1 MMELLSRCIIYGGL
15 FFFTVVACSHMTGCA
30 VSEEVDRPKRCV
42 EVKEGLVRVDTVR
55 DPGTIYEMRTV
66 CTRWEYL

>member
-1 MMELLSRCIIYGGL
+1 MELITRCFIYGGL
-15 FFFTVVACSHMTGCA
+15 FFFLVVACSNLTGCA
-30 VSEEVDRPKRCV
+30 VSEEVDRPKRCL

-55 DPGTIYEMRTV
+55 DPGAIYEMRAV